1 MWENILIWAIVAA
14 VGLIC
19 LRWVYK
25 TLTGKPGGGCGCGS
39 ATCPQRHD
47 CDSPS
52 SSFSRSFHISRP
64 D

>member
-1 MWENILIWAIVAA
+1 MWQNILIWVIVAA

-25 TLTGKPGGGCGCGS
+25 TLTNQKGGGCGCGS
-39 ATCPQRHD
+39 ATCPLRNGGDAQ
-47 CDSPS
+47 
-52 SSFSRSFHISRP
+52 SFSPHENQN